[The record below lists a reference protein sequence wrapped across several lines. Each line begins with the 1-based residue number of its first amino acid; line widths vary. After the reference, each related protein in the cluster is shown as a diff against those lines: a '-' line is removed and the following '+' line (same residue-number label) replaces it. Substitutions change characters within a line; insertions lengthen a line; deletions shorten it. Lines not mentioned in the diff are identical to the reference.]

1 MKAAI
6 FLNGEEP
13 SGNII
18 KNFAADYVICADG
31 AYNYLKK
38 YNTTVDIVV
47 GDFDSIGSIVI
58 ENGVKTLKY
67 PADKDMTDSEL
78 ALRVAIERGADEI
91 DFYGAL
97 GKREDHALSN
107 IGLLFYALDKN
118 VDAKIITDYNTIFAA
133 NKKITFDA
141 PINRFL
147 SVVPFCSE
155 LHILDTQGLK
165 YPIKNK
171 KMSFKSSLGISN
183 EITSAN
189 VSIDIASGLALIII
203 VEKQG

>member
-1 MKAAI
+1 MKSAI

-13 SGNII
+13 SEKII
-18 KNFAADYVICADG
+18 KNCRADYVICADG

-38 YNTTVDIVV
+38 YSTNIDIVI
-47 GDFDSIGSIVI
+47 GDFDSINTIVKK
-58 ENGVKTLKY
+58 GVKTLKY
-67 PADKDMTDSEL
+67 PIDKDMTDSEL
-78 ALRVAIERGADEI
+78 ALRAAIERGANEV

-97 GKREDHALSN
+97 GKREDHALAN
-107 IGLLFYALDKN
+107 LGLLFYALDKN
-118 VDAKIITDYNTIFAA
+118 VDAKIITDHNIIFAA
-133 NKKITFDA
+133 NKKISFAA

-147 SVVPFCSE
+147 SIVPFCSE
-155 LHILDTQGLK
+155 LHILNTQGLK

-171 KMSFKSSLGISN
+171 ILSFKSSLSISN

-203 VEKQG
+203 V